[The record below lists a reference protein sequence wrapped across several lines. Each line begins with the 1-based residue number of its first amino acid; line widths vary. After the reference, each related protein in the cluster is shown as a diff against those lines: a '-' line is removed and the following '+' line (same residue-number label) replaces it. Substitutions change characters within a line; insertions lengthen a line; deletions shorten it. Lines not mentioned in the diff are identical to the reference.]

1 MYKFQDR
8 RISDCTMEERNEYR
22 KVTARINA
30 ILDIDFGKVTLGEEF
45 RGEGKTTEIIKRLI
59 KDEKAIVFVPN
70 KEVFKNL
77 YEDFI
82 YYYEAIFSIEKRTAL
97 LNRVYILGDNLK
109 GTRFNE
115 VSVIYVDD
123 ISREDYFKVKDIA
136 KIDYLPIRGFVS
148 YQNND
153 IIKT

>member
-1 MYKFQDR
+1 MNKIRDR
-8 RISDCTMEERNEYR
+8 RISDLTMQERNEYR

-82 YYYEAIFSIEKRTAL
+82 YYHEATFSIEKRRAI
-97 LNRVYILGDNLK
+97 LNRVYVIRDKLN

-123 ISREDYFKVKDIA
+123 IRREDYFKVKDIA

-148 YQNND
+148 Y
-153 IIKT
+153 

>member
-1 MYKFQDR
+1 MYRFKDR
-8 RISDCTMEERNEYR
+8 PMSDWTMEELNEYR

-30 ILDIDFGKVTLGEEF
+30 ILDIDFGKVTLGEQF

-59 KDEKAIVFVPN
+59 QDEKAIVFAPK

-77 YEDFI
+77 YDDFM
-82 YYYEAIFSIEKRTAL
+82 YYNEAIFSIEKRTAL
-97 LNRVYILGDNLK
+97 LNRVYILGDKLK

-136 KIDYLPIRGFVS
+136 KINYRPIRGFVS
-148 YQNND
+148 Y
-153 IIKT
+153 

>member
-1 MYKFQDR
+1 MNKIRDR
-8 RISDCTMEERNEYR
+8 RISDLTMQERNEYR

-30 ILDIDFGKVTLGEEF
+30 ILDIDFGKVTIGEEF

-59 KDEKAIVFVPN
+59 KDEKAIVFAPN

-77 YEDFI
+77 YNDFM
-82 YYYEAIFSIEKRTAL
+82 YYNEAIFSIEKRTAL
-97 LNRVYILGDNLK
+97 LNRVYILGDKLK

-123 ISREDYFKVKDIA
+123 IRREDYFKVKDIA

-148 YQNND
+148 Y
-153 IIKT
+153 

>member
-1 MYKFQDR
+1 MNKIRDR
-8 RISDCTMEERNEYR
+8 RISDLTMEERNKYR

-59 KDEKAIVFVPN
+59 KDEKAIVFVHN
-70 KEVFKNL
+70 REVFKNL
-77 YEDFI
+77 YKDFI
-82 YYYEAIFSIEKRTAL
+82 YYHEATFSIEKRTAL
-97 LNRVYILGDNLK
+97 LNRVYVIGDKLK

-123 ISREDYFKVKDIA
+123 IRREDYFKVKDIA
-136 KIDYLPIRGFVS
+136 KIDYRPIRGFVS
-148 YQNND
+148 H
-153 IIKT
+153 

>member
-70 KEVFKNL
+70 KEVFKSL

-97 LNRVYILGDNLK
+97 LNRVYVIGDKLN
-109 GTRFNE
+109 GIRFNE

-123 ISREDYFKVKDIA
+123 IRREDYFKVKDIA
-136 KIDYLPIRGFVS
+136 RIDYRPIRGFVS
-148 YQNND
+148 Y
-153 IIKT
+153 

>member
-1 MYKFQDR
+1 MNKIKER
-8 RISDCTMEERNEYR
+8 RISYLTMEERNEYR

-45 RGEGKTTEIIKRLI
+45 RGEGKTAEIIKRLI

-70 KEVFKNL
+70 KKVFKNL

-82 YYYEAIFSIEKRTAL
+82 YCHEAIFSVQERTAL
-97 LNRVYILGDNLK
+97 LNRVYVIGDKLK
-109 GTRFNE
+109 GTRFDE
-115 VSVIYVDD
+115 VSVFYVDD

-136 KIDYLPIRGFVS
+136 KIDYRPIRGFVS
-148 YQNND
+148 Y
-153 IIKT
+153 

>member
-1 MYKFQDR
+1 MNKIRDR
-8 RISDCTMEERNEYR
+8 RISDLTMKERNEYR

-70 KEVFKNL
+70 KEVFKKL

-82 YYYEAIFSIEKRTAL
+82 YYHEATFSIEKRRAI
-97 LNRVYILGDNLK
+97 LNRVYVIRDKLN

-123 ISREDYFKVKDIA
+123 IRREDYFKVKDIA

-148 YQNND
+148 Y
-153 IIKT
+153 

>member
-1 MYKFQDR
+1 MNKIRDR
-8 RISDCTMEERNEYR
+8 RISDLTMEERNEYR

-70 KEVFKNL
+70 REVFKNL
-77 YEDFI
+77 YKDFI
-82 YYYEAIFSIEKRTAL
+82 YYHEATFSIEKRTAL
-97 LNRVYILGDNLK
+97 LNRVYVIGDKLN
-109 GTRFNE
+109 GIRFNE

-123 ISREDYFKVKDIA
+123 IRREDYFKVKDIA
-136 KIDYLPIRGFVS
+136 KIDYRPIRGFVS
-148 YQNND
+148 Y
-153 IIKT
+153 